1 MSIVSFIQDAGE
13 KLFKRPGTAPAATPA
28 SQAPKRGANPAAP
41 ADVDALNRDAAEA
54 IRRYLGAKGMPA
66 DALHVGYDGA
76 TSTVT
81 VSGPVPDQDTRE
93 KIVLLA
99 GNVANVHHVNDQLSV
114 ASSGIASD
122 YYVVQAGDTL
132 SKLAQH
138 AYGSAKRYSTI
149 FDANRDLLS
158 DPDKIQPGQ
167 TLRIPRLS

>member
-13 KLFKRPGTAPAATPA
+13 KLFKRPGAASSPAARKQAASSPA
-28 SQAPKRGANPAAP
+28 SVAT
-41 ADVDALNRDAAEA
+41 DVDALNRDAAEA
-54 IRRYLGAKGMPA
+54 IRRYLGAKGLPA
-66 DALHVGYDGA
+66 EGLHVAYDGA
-76 TSTVT
+76 TGTVT
-81 VSGPVPDQDTRE
+81 VTGPVPDQDTRE

-114 ASSGIASD
+114 ANSGIASD
-122 YYVVQAGDTL
+122 YYVVQPGDTL

-149 FDANRDLLS
+149 FEANRDLLS